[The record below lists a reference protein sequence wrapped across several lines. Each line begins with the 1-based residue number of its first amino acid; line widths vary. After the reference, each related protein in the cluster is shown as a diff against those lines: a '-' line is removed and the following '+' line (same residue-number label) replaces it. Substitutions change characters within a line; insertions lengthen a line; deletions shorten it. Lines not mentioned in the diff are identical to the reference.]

1 MLDRY
6 TIKMIRK
13 PLQLLANKAN
23 ERGIKADS
31 ITLMGFIFGLLAFIA
46 IVFQWYL
53 VGLIFILTN
62 RIFDGLDGAVAR
74 IQGISDAGGFLDITL
89 DFIFYSLI
97 PFAFVLAL
105 PQENS
110 VAGAFLIFSFIGTGS
125 SFLAFATLASKRKI
139 ENPVYQSKSL
149 YYIGG
154 LAEGTETIAFLVLL
168 CLLPQY
174 FSALA
179 ITFSLL
185 CWITTFSRI
194 WAGYHTLK
202 THEQTLTTETKTNT
216 TAPSNSGK
224 I

>member
-13 PLQLLANKAN
+13 PLELMATKIDAM
-23 ERGIKADS
+23 GIKADS
-31 ITLMGFIFGLLAFIA
+31 ITLVGFFWGLCAFIA
-46 IVFQWYL
+46 IAFQCYT
-53 VGLIFILTN
+53 VGLFFILAN
-62 RIFDGLDGAVAR
+62 RVFDGLDGAVAR
-74 IQGISDAGGFLDITL
+74 RQGISDAGGFLDITL

-105 PQENS
+105 PVENA

-125 SFLAFATLASKRKI
+125 SFLAFAILASKRKI
-139 ENPVYQSKSL
+139 ENPVYRSKSL

-154 LAEGTETIAFLVLL
+154 LAEGTETIVFLVLL
-168 CLLPQY
+168 CLLPHY

-179 ITFSLL
+179 IGFSLL

-202 THEQTLTTETKTNT
+202 HDLDNT
-216 TAPSNSGK
+216 TSSQEEAS
-224 I
+224 

>member
-13 PLQLLANKAN
+13 PLELMANKSHQ
-23 ERGIKADS
+23 RGIKADT
-31 ITLMGFIFGLLAFIA
+31 ITLTGFTFGVGAFIA

-53 VGLIFILTN
+53 MGLIFILIN

-105 PQENS
+105 PKENA

-125 SFLAFATLASKRKI
+125 SFLAFAILASKQKI
-139 ENPVYQSKSL
+139 ENPVYRSKSL

-154 LAEGTETIAFLVLL
+154 LTEGTETIVFLVLL
-168 CLLPQY
+168 CLLPQH
-174 FSALA
+174 FSVLA
-179 ITFSLL
+179 ISFSLL
-185 CWITTFSRI
+185 CWITTLSRI
-194 WAGYHTLK
+194 WAGYQTLK
-202 THEQTLTTETKTNT
+202 NHENNNKENNKNKPL
-216 TAPSNSGK
+216 
-224 I
+224 